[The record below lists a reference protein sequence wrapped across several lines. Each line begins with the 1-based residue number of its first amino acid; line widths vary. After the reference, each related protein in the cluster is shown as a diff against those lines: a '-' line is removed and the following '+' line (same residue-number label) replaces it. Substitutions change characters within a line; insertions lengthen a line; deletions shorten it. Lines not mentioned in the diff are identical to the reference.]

1 MTKISFIQ
9 KYLKGNRISLILMIL
24 LGVISVFFSLLHPLV
39 FSFFIDNVINKQPIE
54 NELVHS
60 FVLSIGG
67 IEVIQNHLWIGGL
80 VIIFIYVISSLALYF
95 RGYLSGIISEN
106 MVYHIRN
113 DLYDHLQKLPY
124 SYHVKVKTG
133 ELVQKCTSD
142 VEQIRKVMGSQ
153 LQQIVRSISIIIIAS
168 ILLWKIHPSLTIK
181 SVCLMPILLVY
192 AYYFYDRNQKAF
204 MESDDSEARLTTMIQ
219 ENLSGIRVVKA
230 FGKEKYEADKFDE
243 DNKEYR
249 DLTFHMMHLLGR
261 YWSSSDILCMFQIV
275 IVLYFGIKEA
285 QNGSLSVGNFFVF
298 ISYISMILWPARQL
312 GRILSDIGKSSVAIN
327 RLVEIFNEKEE
338 DTKSGIKPE
347 LTGEITLK
355 HVSFQYDD
363 ANTPILQDINMHIEK
378 GSTIAIIGPTGSGKS
393 SLVHL
398 LTGLYDYTSGS
409 ILLDTY
415 ELRDIQKD
423 YLRKQVGIV
432 LQEPFLFSKSIYE
445 NIHLS
450 SANHTT
456 NDVEQAAKIAH
467 IHDVIHSFKDGYETL
482 VGEKGVTLSGGQ
494 KQRIAIART
503 IMNDNKILIFDDS
516 LSAVDTE
523 TDASIRGSLNELQ
536 EEVTKIIITQRI
548 NSAKDADYIYVIE
561 DGKISASGKHEDL
574 IRQDGLY
581 KRIYE
586 IQSSYVKEEK
596 E

>member
-9 KYLKGNRISLILMIL
+9 KYLKGNRINLILMIL

-67 IEVIQNHLWIGGL
+67 IDVIQKHLWIGSL
-80 VIIFIYVISSLALYF
+80 VIILVYVISSLALYF

-261 YWSSSDILCMFQIV
+261 YWSSSDILCMLQIV

-523 TDASIRGSLNELQ
+523 TDASIRASLNELQ
-536 EEVTKIIITQRI
+536 EDVTKIIITQRI

-561 DGKISASGKHEDL
+561 DGKISASGKHEEL
-574 IRQDGLY
+574 IEQDGLY

>member
-9 KYLKGNRISLILMIL
+9 KYLKGNRLNLILMIL

-39 FSFFIDNVINKQPIE
+39 FSFFIDNVINKQPIQ
-54 NELVHS
+54 NELVNS
-60 FVLSIGG
+60 LVLSIGG

-80 VIIFIYVISSLALYF
+80 VIILVYVISSLALYF
-95 RGYLSGIISEN
+95 RGYLSGIVSEN

-113 DLYDHLQKLPY
+113 DLYNHLQKLPY

-142 VEQIRKVMGSQ
+142 VEQIRKVMGTQ
-153 LQQIVRSISIIIIAS
+153 LQQIVRSISIIVIAS

-181 SVCLMPILLVY
+181 SVCLMPILFVY
-192 AYYFYDRNQKAF
+192 AFYFYDRNQKAF

-243 DNKEYR
+243 DNQEYR

-261 YWSSSDILCMFQIV
+261 YWSSSDILCMLQIV

-298 ISYISMILWPARQL
+298 ISYVSMILWPARQL

-338 DTKSGIKPE
+338 DTESGIQPN

-363 ANTPILQDINMHIEK
+363 ATFPVLQDINMHIEK

-450 SANHTT
+450 SDYSTQ
-456 NDVEQAAKIAH
+456 DVEQAAKIAH

-503 IMNDNKILIFDDS
+503 IMKDNKILIFDDS

-523 TDASIRGSLNELQ
+523 TDASIRASLNELQ
-536 EEVTKIIITQRI
+536 EDVTKIIITQRI

-574 IRQDGLY
+574 IQQDGLY

>member
-9 KYLKGNRISLILMIL
+9 KYLKGNRLNLILMIL
-24 LGVISVFFSLLHPLV
+24 IGVISVFFSLLHPLV
-39 FSFFIDNVINKQPIE
+39 FSFFIDNVINKQPIQ
-54 NELVHS
+54 NELVNS
-60 FVLSIGG
+60 LVLSIGG

-80 VIIFIYVISSLALYF
+80 VIILVYIISSLALYF
-95 RGYLSGIISEN
+95 RGYLSGIVSEN

-113 DLYDHLQKLPY
+113 DLYNHLQKLPY

-142 VEQIRKVMGSQ
+142 VEQIRKVMGTQ
-153 LQQIVRSISIIIIAS
+153 LQQIVRSISIIVIAS

-181 SVCLMPILLVY
+181 SVCLMPILFVY
-192 AYYFYDRNQKAF
+192 AFYFYDRNQKAF

-243 DNKEYR
+243 DNQEYR

-261 YWSSSDILCMFQIV
+261 YWSSSDILCMLQIV

-298 ISYISMILWPARQL
+298 ISYVSMILWPARQL

-338 DTKSGIKPE
+338 DTESGIQPN

-363 ANTPILQDINMHIEK
+363 ATFPVLQDINMHIEK

-450 SANHTT
+450 SDYSTQ
-456 NDVEQAAKIAH
+456 DVEQAAKIAH

-503 IMNDNKILIFDDS
+503 IMKDNKILIFDDS

-523 TDASIRGSLNELQ
+523 TDASIRASLNELQ
-536 EEVTKIIITQRI
+536 EDVTKIIITQRI

-574 IRQDGLY
+574 IQQDGLY

>member
-1 MTKISFIQ
+1 MTKFSFIL
-9 KYLKGNRISLILMIL
+9 KYLKGNRIYLVLMIL

-54 NELVHS
+54 NEFVNHL
-60 FVLSIGG
+60 VLSIGG
-67 IEVIQNHLWIGGL
+67 IETIQNHLWIAGA
-80 VIIFIYVISSLALYF
+80 VIIFVYVMSSLALYF
-95 RGYLSGIISEN
+95 RGYLSGLISEN

-113 DLYDHLQKLPY
+113 DLYNHLQKLPY

-142 VEQIRKVMGSQ
+142 VEQNRKVMGNQ
-153 LQQIVRSISIIIIAS
+153 LQQIIRSISIIIIAS
-168 ILLWKIHPSLTIK
+168 VLLWRIHPSLTIK
-181 SVCLMPILLVY
+181 SICLMPIVLVY
-192 AYYFYDRNQKAF
+192 SLYFYERSQKAF
-204 MESDDSEARLTTMIQ
+204 MDSDDAEARLTTMIQ

-230 FGKEKYEADKFDE
+230 FGKEKYESDRFDE
-243 DNKEYR
+243 DNQNYR
-249 DLTFHMMHLLGR
+249 DLTFHMEHLLGK
-261 YWSSSDILCMFQIV
+261 YWSSSDILCMLQIV
-275 IVLYFGIKEA
+275 IVLYFGIIEA
-285 QNGSLSVGNFFVF
+285 QNGSLSIGNFFVF
-298 ISYISMILWPARQL
+298 ISYISMILWPVRQL
-312 GRILSDIGKSSVAIN
+312 GRILADIGKSSVAIN

-338 DTKSGIKPE
+338 DTESGITPNLK
-347 LTGEITLK
+347 GEITLTN
-355 HVSFQYDD
+355 VSFQYDD
-363 ANTPILQDINMHIEK
+363 ASTPTLKDINMHIQS
-378 GSTIAIIGPTGSGKS
+378 GSTVAIIGPTGSGKS

-398 LTGLYDYTSGS
+398 LTGLYDYSSGS

-415 ELRDIQKD
+415 ELRDIQKE
-423 YLRKQVGIV
+423 YLRSKVGIV

-450 SANHTT
+450 SDGYSTK
-456 NDVEQAAKIAH
+456 DVERAAKIAH
-467 IHDVIHSFKDGYETL
+467 IHDVIYSFKDGYETL

-503 IMNDNKILIFDDS
+503 IMKDNKILIFDDS

-523 TDASIRGSLNELQ
+523 TDASIRSSLNKLQ
-536 EEVTKIIITQRI
+536 EDVTKIIITQRI

-561 DGKISASGKHEDL
+561 NGTITASGTHDEL
-574 IRQDGLY
+574 IHQDGLY

-586 IQSSYVKEEK
+586 IQSSYVEEV

>member
-1 MTKISFIQ
+1 MTKFSFIQ
-9 KYLKGNRISLILMIL
+9 KYLKGNRIYLVLMIL

-54 NELVHS
+54 NEFLNYL
-60 FVLSIGG
+60 VLSIGG
-67 IEVIQNHLWIGGL
+67 IETIQNHLWIAGA
-80 VIIFIYVISSLALYF
+80 VIIFVYVMSSLALYF
-95 RGYLSGIISEN
+95 RGYLSGLISEN

-113 DLYDHLQKLPY
+113 DLYNHLQKLPY

-142 VEQIRKVMGSQ
+142 VEQIRKVMGNQ
-153 LQQIVRSISIIIIAS
+153 LQQIIRSISIIIIAS
-168 ILLWKIHPSLTIK
+168 VLLWRIHPSLTIK
-181 SVCLMPILLVY
+181 SICLMPIVLVY
-192 AYYFYDRNQKAF
+192 SLYFYDRSQKAF
-204 MESDDSEARLTTMIQ
+204 MDSDDAEARLTTMIQ

-230 FGKEKYEADKFDE
+230 FGKEKYESDRFDE
-243 DNKEYR
+243 DNQNYR
-249 DLTFHMMHLLGR
+249 DLTFHMEHLLGK
-261 YWSSSDILCMFQIV
+261 YWSSSDILCMLQIV
-275 IVLYFGIKEA
+275 IVLYFGIIEA
-285 QNGSLSVGNFFVF
+285 QNGSLSIGNFFVF
-298 ISYISMILWPARQL
+298 ISYISMILWPVRQL
-312 GRILSDIGKSSVAIN
+312 GRILADIGKSSVAIN

-338 DTKSGIKPE
+338 DTESGITPNLK
-347 LTGEITLK
+347 GEITLTN
-355 HVSFQYDD
+355 VSFQYDD
-363 ANTPILQDINMHIEK
+363 ASTPTLKDINMHIQS
-378 GSTIAIIGPTGSGKS
+378 GSTVAIIGPTGSGKS

-398 LTGLYDYTSGS
+398 LTGLYDYSSGS

-415 ELRDIQKD
+415 ELRDIQKE
-423 YLRKQVGIV
+423 YLRSKVGIV

-450 SANHTT
+450 SDGYSTK
-456 NDVEQAAKIAH
+456 DVERAAKIAH
-467 IHDVIHSFKDGYETL
+467 IHDVIYSFKDGYETL

-503 IMNDNKILIFDDS
+503 IMKDNKILIFDDS

-523 TDASIRGSLNELQ
+523 TDASIRSSLNKLQ
-536 EEVTKIIITQRI
+536 EDVTKIIITQRI

-561 DGKISASGKHEDL
+561 NGTITASGTHDEL
-574 IRQDGLY
+574 IHQDGLY

-586 IQSSYVKEEK
+586 IQSSYVEEV

>member
-9 KYLKGNRISLILMIL
+9 KYLKGNRIYLVLMIL

-54 NELVHS
+54 NEFVNHLVI
-60 FVLSIGG
+60 SIGG
-67 IEVIQNHLWIGGL
+67 IETIQNHLWIAGA
-80 VIIFIYVISSLALYF
+80 VIIFVYVMSSLALYF
-95 RGYLSGIISEN
+95 RGYLSGLISEN

-113 DLYDHLQKLPY
+113 DLYNHLQKLPY

-142 VEQIRKVMGSQ
+142 VEQIRKVMGNQ
-153 LQQIVRSISIIIIAS
+153 LQQIIRSISIIVIAS
-168 ILLWKIHPSLTIK
+168 VLLWRIHPSLTIK
-181 SVCLMPILLVY
+181 SICLMPIVLVY
-192 AYYFYDRNQKAF
+192 SLYFYERSQKAF
-204 MESDDSEARLTTMIQ
+204 MDSDDAEARLTTMIQ

-230 FGKEKYEADKFDE
+230 FGKEKYESDRFDE
-243 DNKEYR
+243 DNQNYR
-249 DLTFHMMHLLGR
+249 DLTFHMEHLLGQ
-261 YWSSSDILCMFQIV
+261 YWSSSDILCMLQII
-275 IVLYFGIKEA
+275 IVLYFGIIEA
-285 QNGSLSVGNFFVF
+285 QNGSLSIGNFFVF
-298 ISYISMILWPARQL
+298 ISYISMILWPVRQL
-312 GRILSDIGKSSVAIN
+312 GRILADIGKSSVAIN

-338 DTKSGIKPE
+338 DTESGITPNLK
-347 LTGEITLK
+347 GEITLTN
-355 HVSFQYDD
+355 VSFQYDD
-363 ANTPILQDINMHIEK
+363 ASTPTLKDINMHIQS
-378 GSTIAIIGPTGSGKS
+378 GSTVAIIGPTGSGKS

-398 LTGLYDYTSGS
+398 LTGLYDYSSGS

-415 ELRDIQKD
+415 ELRDIQKE
-423 YLRKQVGIV
+423 YLRSKVGIV

-450 SANHTT
+450 SDGYST
-456 NDVEQAAKIAH
+456 NDVEKAAKIAH
-467 IHDVIHSFKDGYETL
+467 IHDVIYSFKDGYETL

-503 IMNDNKILIFDDS
+503 IMKDNKILIFDDS

-523 TDASIRGSLNELQ
+523 TDASIRSSLNKLQ
-536 EEVTKIIITQRI
+536 EDVTKIIITQRI

-561 DGKISASGKHEDL
+561 NGTITASGTHDEL
-574 IRQDGLY
+574 IHQDGLY

-586 IQSSYVKEEK
+586 IQSSYVEEV

>member
-9 KYLKGNRISLILMIL
+9 KYLKGNRINLILMIL

-54 NELVHS
+54 NKLVHS
-60 FVLSIGG
+60 LVISIGG

-80 VIIFIYVISSLALYF
+80 VIILIYVISSLALYF

-261 YWSSSDILCMFQIV
+261 YWSSSDILCMLQIV

-363 ANTPILQDINMHIEK
+363 ANTPILKDINMHIDK

-523 TDASIRGSLNELQ
+523 TDASIRASLNELQ
-536 EEVTKIIITQRI
+536 EDVTKIIITQRI

>member
-1 MTKISFIQ
+1 MTKFSFIL
-9 KYLKGNRISLILMIL
+9 KYLKGNRIYLVLMVL

-54 NELVHS
+54 NEFVNHLVI
-60 FVLSIGG
+60 SIGG
-67 IEVIQNHLWIGGL
+67 IETIQNHLWIAGA
-80 VIIFIYVISSLALYF
+80 VIIFVYVMSSLALYF
-95 RGYLSGIISEN
+95 RGYLSGLISEN

-113 DLYDHLQKLPY
+113 DLYNHLQKLPY

-142 VEQIRKVMGSQ
+142 VEQIRKVMGNQ
-153 LQQIVRSISIIIIAS
+153 LQQIIRSISIIIIAS
-168 ILLWKIHPSLTIK
+168 VLLWRIHPSLTIK
-181 SVCLMPILLVY
+181 SICLMPIVLVY
-192 AYYFYDRNQKAF
+192 SLYFYERSQKAF
-204 MESDDSEARLTTMIQ
+204 MDSDDAEARLTTMIQ

-230 FGKEKYEADKFDE
+230 FGKEKYESDRFDE
-243 DNKEYR
+243 DNQNYR
-249 DLTFHMMHLLGR
+249 DLTFHMEHLLGQ
-261 YWSSSDILCMFQIV
+261 YWSSSDILCMLQIV
-275 IVLYFGIKEA
+275 IVLYFGIIEA
-285 QNGSLSVGNFFVF
+285 QNGSLSIGNFFVF
-298 ISYISMILWPARQL
+298 ISYISMILWPVRQL
-312 GRILSDIGKSSVAIN
+312 GRILADIGKSSVAIN

-338 DTKSGIKPE
+338 DTESGITPNLK
-347 LTGEITLK
+347 GEITLTN
-355 HVSFQYDD
+355 VSFQYDD
-363 ANTPILQDINMHIEK
+363 ASTPTLKDINMHIQS
-378 GSTIAIIGPTGSGKS
+378 GSTVAIIGPTGSGKS

-398 LTGLYDYTSGS
+398 LTGLYDYSSGS

-415 ELRDIQKD
+415 ELRDIQKE
-423 YLRKQVGIV
+423 YLRSKVGIV

-450 SANHTT
+450 SDGYSTK
-456 NDVEQAAKIAH
+456 DVERAAKIAH
-467 IHDVIHSFKDGYETL
+467 IHDVIYSFKDGYETL

-503 IMNDNKILIFDDS
+503 IMKDNKILIFDDS

-523 TDASIRGSLNELQ
+523 TDASIRSSLNKLQ
-536 EEVTKIIITQRI
+536 EDVTKIIITQRI

-561 DGKISASGKHEDL
+561 NGTITASGTHDEL
-574 IRQDGLY
+574 IHQDGLY

-586 IQSSYVKEEK
+586 IQSSYVEEV

>member
-9 KYLKGNRISLILMIL
+9 KYLKGNRLNLILMIL

-39 FSFFIDNVINKQPIE
+39 FSFFIDNVINKQPIQ
-54 NELVHS
+54 NELVNS
-60 FVLSIGG
+60 LVLSIGG

-80 VIIFIYVISSLALYF
+80 VIILVYIISSLALYF
-95 RGYLSGIISEN
+95 RGYLSGIVSEN

-113 DLYDHLQKLPY
+113 DLYNHLQKLPY

-142 VEQIRKVMGSQ
+142 VEQIRKVMGTQ
-153 LQQIVRSISIIIIAS
+153 LQQIVRSISIIVIAS

-181 SVCLMPILLVY
+181 SVCLMPILFVY
-192 AYYFYDRNQKAF
+192 AFYFYDRNQKAF

-243 DNKEYR
+243 DNQEYR

-261 YWSSSDILCMFQIV
+261 YWSSSDILCMLQIV

-298 ISYISMILWPARQL
+298 ISYVSMILWPARQL

-338 DTKSGIKPE
+338 DTESGIQPN

-363 ANTPILQDINMHIEK
+363 ATFPVLQDINMHIEK

-450 SANHTT
+450 SDYSTQ
-456 NDVEQAAKIAH
+456 DVEQAAKIAH

-503 IMNDNKILIFDDS
+503 IMKDNKILIFDDS

-523 TDASIRGSLNELQ
+523 TDASIRASLNELQ
-536 EEVTKIIITQRI
+536 EDVTKIIITQRI

-574 IRQDGLY
+574 IQQDGLY

>member
-9 KYLKGNRISLILMIL
+9 KYLKGNRIYLVLMIL

-54 NELVHS
+54 NEFLNHLVI
-60 FVLSIGG
+60 SIGG
-67 IEVIQNHLWIGGL
+67 IETIQNHLWIAGA
-80 VIIFIYVISSLALYF
+80 VIIFVYVMSSLALYF
-95 RGYLSGIISEN
+95 RGYLSGLISEN

-113 DLYDHLQKLPY
+113 DLYNHLQKLPY

-142 VEQIRKVMGSQ
+142 VEQIRKVMGNQ
-153 LQQIVRSISIIIIAS
+153 LQQIIRSISIIIIAS
-168 ILLWKIHPSLTIK
+168 VLLWRIHPSLTIK
-181 SVCLMPILLVY
+181 SICLMPIVLVY
-192 AYYFYDRNQKAF
+192 SLYFYERSQKAF
-204 MESDDSEARLTTMIQ
+204 MDSDDAEARLTTMIQ

-230 FGKEKYEADKFDE
+230 FGKEKYESDRFDE
-243 DNKEYR
+243 DNQNYR
-249 DLTFHMMHLLGR
+249 DLTFHMEHLLGQ
-261 YWSSSDILCMFQIV
+261 YWSSSDILCMLQIV
-275 IVLYFGIKEA
+275 IVLYFGIIEA
-285 QNGSLSVGNFFVF
+285 QNGNLSIGNFFVF
-298 ISYISMILWPARQL
+298 ISYISMILWPVRQL
-312 GRILSDIGKSSVAIN
+312 GRILADIGKSSVAIN

-338 DTKSGIKPE
+338 DTESGITPNLK
-347 LTGEITLK
+347 GEITLTN
-355 HVSFQYDD
+355 VSFQYDD
-363 ANTPILQDINMHIEK
+363 ASTPTLKDINMHIQS
-378 GSTIAIIGPTGSGKS
+378 GSTVAIIGPTGSGKS

-398 LTGLYDYTSGS
+398 LTGLYDYSSGS

-415 ELRDIQKD
+415 ELRDIQKE
-423 YLRKQVGIV
+423 YLRSKVGIV

-450 SANHTT
+450 SDGYSTK
-456 NDVEQAAKIAH
+456 DVERAAKIAH
-467 IHDVIHSFKDGYETL
+467 IHDVIYSFKDGYETL

-503 IMNDNKILIFDDS
+503 IMKDNKILIFDDS

-523 TDASIRGSLNELQ
+523 TDASIRSSLNKLQ
-536 EEVTKIIITQRI
+536 EDVTKIIITQRI

-561 DGKISASGKHEDL
+561 NGTITASGTHDEL
-574 IRQDGLY
+574 IHQDGLY

-586 IQSSYVKEEK
+586 IQSSYVEEV

>member
-9 KYLKGNRISLILMIL
+9 KYLKGNRINLILMIL

-54 NELVHS
+54 NKLVHS
-60 FVLSIGG
+60 LVISIGG

-80 VIIFIYVISSLALYF
+80 VIILIYVISSLALYF

-261 YWSSSDILCMFQIV
+261 YWSSSDILCMLQIV
-275 IVLYFGIKEA
+275 IVLYFGIIEA

-363 ANTPILQDINMHIEK
+363 ANTPILKDINMHIDK

-523 TDASIRGSLNELQ
+523 TDASIRASLNELQ
-536 EEVTKIIITQRI
+536 EDVTKIIITQRI

>member
-9 KYLKGNRISLILMIL
+9 KYLKGNRIYLVLMIL

-54 NELVHS
+54 NEFVNHLVI
-60 FVLSIGG
+60 SIGG
-67 IEVIQNHLWIGGL
+67 IETIQNHLWIAGA
-80 VIIFIYVISSLALYF
+80 VIIFVYVMSSLALYF
-95 RGYLSGIISEN
+95 RGYLSGLISEN

-113 DLYDHLQKLPY
+113 DLYNHLQKLPY

-142 VEQIRKVMGSQ
+142 VEQIRKVMGNQ
-153 LQQIVRSISIIIIAS
+153 LQQIIRSISIIIIAS
-168 ILLWKIHPSLTIK
+168 VLLWRIHPSLTIK
-181 SVCLMPILLVY
+181 SICLMPIVLVY
-192 AYYFYDRNQKAF
+192 SLYFYERSQKAF
-204 MESDDSEARLTTMIQ
+204 MDSDDAEARLTTMIQ

-230 FGKEKYEADKFDE
+230 FGKEKYESDRFDE
-243 DNKEYR
+243 DNQNYR
-249 DLTFHMMHLLGR
+249 DLTFHMEHLLGK
-261 YWSSSDILCMFQIV
+261 YWSSSDILCMLQIV
-275 IVLYFGIKEA
+275 IVLYFGIIEA
-285 QNGSLSVGNFFVF
+285 QNGSLSIGNFFVF
-298 ISYISMILWPARQL
+298 ISYISMILWPVRQL
-312 GRILSDIGKSSVAIN
+312 GRILADIGKSSVAIN

-338 DTKSGIKPE
+338 DTESGITPNLK
-347 LTGEITLK
+347 GEITLTN
-355 HVSFQYDD
+355 VSFQYDD
-363 ANTPILQDINMHIEK
+363 ASTPTLKDIYMHIQS
-378 GSTIAIIGPTGSGKS
+378 GSTVAIIGPTGSGKS

-398 LTGLYDYTSGS
+398 LTGLYDYSSGS

-415 ELRDIQKD
+415 ELRDIQKE
-423 YLRKQVGIV
+423 YLRSKVGIV

-450 SANHTT
+450 SDGYSTK
-456 NDVEQAAKIAH
+456 DVERAAKIAH
-467 IHDVIHSFKDGYETL
+467 IHDVIYSFKDGYETL

-503 IMNDNKILIFDDS
+503 IMKDNKILIFDDS

-523 TDASIRGSLNELQ
+523 TDASIRSSLNKLQ
-536 EEVTKIIITQRI
+536 EDVTKIIITQRI

-561 DGKISASGKHEDL
+561 NGTITASGTHDEL
-574 IRQDGLY
+574 IHQDGLY

-586 IQSSYVKEEK
+586 IQSSYVEEV

>member
-9 KYLKGNRISLILMIL
+9 KYLKGNRINLILMIL

-60 FVLSIGG
+60 LVLSIGG
-67 IEVIQNHLWIGGL
+67 IEVIQKHLWIGGL
-80 VIIFIYVISSLALYF
+80 VIILIYVISSLALYF

-181 SVCLMPILLVY
+181 SVCLMPILFVY

-204 MESDDSEARLTTMIQ
+204 MESDDSEAQLTTMIQ

-261 YWSSSDILCMFQIV
+261 YWSSSDILCMLQIV

-355 HVSFQYDD
+355 HVCFQYDD

-523 TDASIRGSLNELQ
+523 TDASIRASLNELQ
-536 EEVTKIIITQRI
+536 EDVTKIIITQRI

-561 DGKISASGKHEDL
+561 DGMISASGKHEEL
-574 IRQDGLY
+574 IAQDGLY

-586 IQSSYVKEEK
+586 IQSSYVKEGK

>member
-9 KYLKGNRISLILMIL
+9 KYLKGNRIYLVLMIL

-54 NELVHS
+54 NEFVNHL
-60 FVLSIGG
+60 VLSIGG
-67 IEVIQNHLWIGGL
+67 IETIQNHLWIAGA
-80 VIIFIYVISSLALYF
+80 VIIFVYVMSSLALYF
-95 RGYLSGIISEN
+95 RGYLSGLISEN

-113 DLYDHLQKLPY
+113 DLYNHLQKLPY

-142 VEQIRKVMGSQ
+142 VEQIRKVMGNQ
-153 LQQIVRSISIIIIAS
+153 LQQIIRSISIIIIAS
-168 ILLWKIHPSLTIK
+168 VLLWRIHPSLTIK
-181 SVCLMPILLVY
+181 SICLMPIVLVY
-192 AYYFYDRNQKAF
+192 SLYFYERSQKAF
-204 MESDDSEARLTTMIQ
+204 MDSDDAEARLTTMIQ

-230 FGKEKYEADKFDE
+230 FGKEKYESDRFDE
-243 DNKEYR
+243 DNQNYR
-249 DLTFHMMHLLGR
+249 DLTFYMEHLLGK
-261 YWSSSDILCMFQIV
+261 YWSSSDILCMLQIV
-275 IVLYFGIKEA
+275 IVLYFGIIEA
-285 QNGSLSVGNFFVF
+285 QNGRLSIGNFFVF
-298 ISYISMILWPARQL
+298 ISYISMILWPVRQL
-312 GRILSDIGKSSVAIN
+312 GRILADIGKSSVAIN

-338 DTKSGIKPE
+338 DTESGITPNLK
-347 LTGEITLK
+347 GEITLTN
-355 HVSFQYDD
+355 VSFQYDD
-363 ANTPILQDINMHIEK
+363 ASTPTLKDINMHIQS
-378 GSTIAIIGPTGSGKS
+378 GSTVAIIGPTGSGKS

-398 LTGLYDYTSGS
+398 LTGLYDYSSGS

-415 ELRDIQKD
+415 ELRDIQKE
-423 YLRKQVGIV
+423 YLRSKVGIV

-450 SANHTT
+450 SDGYST
-456 NDVEQAAKIAH
+456 NDVEKAAKIAH
-467 IHDVIHSFKDGYETL
+467 IHDVIYSFKDGYETL

-503 IMNDNKILIFDDS
+503 IMKDNKILIFDDS

-523 TDASIRGSLNELQ
+523 TDASIRSSLNKLQ
-536 EEVTKIIITQRI
+536 EDVTKIIITQRI

-561 DGKISASGKHEDL
+561 NGTITASGTHDEL
-574 IRQDGLY
+574 IHQDGLY

-586 IQSSYVKEEK
+586 IQSSYVEEV

>member
-9 KYLKGNRISLILMIL
+9 KYLKGNRIYLVLMIL

-54 NELVHS
+54 NEFVNHL
-60 FVLSIGG
+60 VLSIGG
-67 IEVIQNHLWIGGL
+67 IETIQNHLWIAGA
-80 VIIFIYVISSLALYF
+80 VIIFVYVMSSLALYF
-95 RGYLSGIISEN
+95 RGYLSGLISEN

-113 DLYDHLQKLPY
+113 DLYNHLQKLPY

-142 VEQIRKVMGSQ
+142 VEQIRKVMGNQ
-153 LQQIVRSISIIIIAS
+153 LQQIIRSISIIIIAS
-168 ILLWKIHPSLTIK
+168 VLLWRIHPSLTIK
-181 SVCLMPILLVY
+181 SICLMPIVLVY
-192 AYYFYDRNQKAF
+192 SLYFYERSQKAF
-204 MESDDSEARLTTMIQ
+204 MDSDDAEARLTTMIQ

-230 FGKEKYEADKFDE
+230 FGKEKYESDRFDE
-243 DNKEYR
+243 DNQNYR
-249 DLTFHMMHLLGR
+249 DLTFHMEHLLGK
-261 YWSSSDILCMFQIV
+261 YWSSSDILCMLQIV
-275 IVLYFGIKEA
+275 IVLYFGIIEA
-285 QNGSLSVGNFFVF
+285 QNGRLSIGNFFVF
-298 ISYISMILWPARQL
+298 ISYISMILWPVRQL
-312 GRILSDIGKSSVAIN
+312 GRILADIGKSSVAIN

-338 DTKSGIKPE
+338 DTESGITPNLK
-347 LTGEITLK
+347 GEITLTN
-355 HVSFQYDD
+355 VSFQYDD
-363 ANTPILQDINMHIEK
+363 ASTPTLKDINMHIQS
-378 GSTIAIIGPTGSGKS
+378 GSTVAIIGPTGSGKS

-398 LTGLYDYTSGS
+398 LTGLYDYSSGS

-415 ELRDIQKD
+415 ELRDIQKE
-423 YLRKQVGIV
+423 YLRSKVGIV

-450 SANHTT
+450 SDGYST
-456 NDVEQAAKIAH
+456 NDVEKAAKIAH
-467 IHDVIHSFKDGYETL
+467 IHDVIYSFKDGYETL

-503 IMNDNKILIFDDS
+503 IMKDNKILIFDDS

-523 TDASIRGSLNELQ
+523 TDASIRSSLNKLQ
-536 EEVTKIIITQRI
+536 EDVTKIIITQRI

-561 DGKISASGKHEDL
+561 NGTITASGTHDEL
-574 IRQDGLY
+574 IHQDGLY

-586 IQSSYVKEEK
+586 IQSSYVEEV

>member
-9 KYLKGNRISLILMIL
+9 KYLKGNRIYLVLMIL

-54 NELVHS
+54 NEFVNHLVI
-60 FVLSIGG
+60 SIGG
-67 IEVIQNHLWIGGL
+67 IETIQNHLWIAGA
-80 VIIFIYVISSLALYF
+80 VIIFVYVMSSLALYF
-95 RGYLSGIISEN
+95 RGYLSGLISEN

-113 DLYDHLQKLPY
+113 DLYNHLQKLPY

-142 VEQIRKVMGSQ
+142 VEQIRKVMGNQ
-153 LQQIVRSISIIIIAS
+153 LQQIIRSISIIVIAS
-168 ILLWKIHPSLTIK
+168 VLLWRIHPSLTIK
-181 SVCLMPILLVY
+181 SICLMPIVLVY
-192 AYYFYDRNQKAF
+192 SLYFYERSQKAF
-204 MESDDSEARLTTMIQ
+204 MDSDDAEARLTTMIQ

-230 FGKEKYEADKFDE
+230 FGKEKYESDRFDE
-243 DNKEYR
+243 DNQNYR
-249 DLTFHMMHLLGR
+249 DLTFHMEHLLGQ
-261 YWSSSDILCMFQIV
+261 YWSSSDILCMLQIV
-275 IVLYFGIKEA
+275 IVLYFGIIEA
-285 QNGSLSVGNFFVF
+285 QNGSLSIGNFFVF
-298 ISYISMILWPARQL
+298 ISYISMILWPVRQL
-312 GRILSDIGKSSVAIN
+312 GRILADIGKSSVAIN

-338 DTKSGIKPE
+338 DTESGITPNLK
-347 LTGEITLK
+347 GEITLTN
-355 HVSFQYDD
+355 VSFQYDD
-363 ANTPILQDINMHIEK
+363 ASTPTLKDINMHIQS
-378 GSTIAIIGPTGSGKS
+378 GSTVAIIGPTGSGKS

-398 LTGLYDYTSGS
+398 LTGLYDYSSGS

-415 ELRDIQKD
+415 ELRDIQKE
-423 YLRKQVGIV
+423 YLRSKVGIV

-450 SANHTT
+450 SDGYSTK
-456 NDVEQAAKIAH
+456 DVERAAKIAH
-467 IHDVIHSFKDGYETL
+467 IHDVIYSFKDGYETL

-503 IMNDNKILIFDDS
+503 IMKDNKILIFDDS

-523 TDASIRGSLNELQ
+523 TDASIRSSLNKLQ
-536 EEVTKIIITQRI
+536 EDVTKIIITQRI

-561 DGKISASGKHEDL
+561 NGTITASGTHDEL
-574 IRQDGLY
+574 IHQDGLY

-586 IQSSYVKEEK
+586 IQSSYVEEV

>member
-1 MTKISFIQ
+1 MTKFSFIQ
-9 KYLKGNRISLILMIL
+9 KYLKGNRIYLVLMIL

-54 NELVHS
+54 NEFVNHL
-60 FVLSIGG
+60 VLSIGG
-67 IEVIQNHLWIGGL
+67 IETIQNHLWIAGA
-80 VIIFIYVISSLALYF
+80 VIIFVYVMSSLALYF
-95 RGYLSGIISEN
+95 RGYLSGLISEN

-113 DLYDHLQKLPY
+113 DLYNHLQKLPY

-142 VEQIRKVMGSQ
+142 VEQIRKVMGNQ
-153 LQQIVRSISIIIIAS
+153 LQQIIRSISIIVIAS
-168 ILLWKIHPSLTIK
+168 VLLWRIHPSLTIK
-181 SVCLMPILLVY
+181 SICLMPIVLVY
-192 AYYFYDRNQKAF
+192 SLYFYDCSQKAF
-204 MESDDSEARLTTMIQ
+204 MDSDDAEARLTTMIQ

-230 FGKEKYEADKFDE
+230 FGKEKYESDRFDE
-243 DNKEYR
+243 DNQNYR
-249 DLTFHMMHLLGR
+249 DLTFHMEHLLGQ
-261 YWSSSDILCMFQIV
+261 YWSSSDILCMLQIV
-275 IVLYFGIKEA
+275 IVLYFGIIEA
-285 QNGSLSVGNFFVF
+285 QNGSLSIGNFFVF
-298 ISYISMILWPARQL
+298 ISYISMILWPVRQL
-312 GRILSDIGKSSVAIN
+312 GRILADIGKSSVAIN

-338 DTKSGIKPE
+338 DTESGITPNLK
-347 LTGEITLK
+347 GEITLTN
-355 HVSFQYDD
+355 VSFQYDD
-363 ANTPILQDINMHIEK
+363 ASTPTLKDINMHIQS
-378 GSTIAIIGPTGSGKS
+378 GSTVAIIGPTGSGKS

-398 LTGLYDYTSGS
+398 LTGLYDYSSGS

-415 ELRDIQKD
+415 ELRDIQKE
-423 YLRKQVGIV
+423 YLRSKVGIV

-450 SANHTT
+450 SDGYSTK
-456 NDVEQAAKIAH
+456 DVERAAKIAH
-467 IHDVIHSFKDGYETL
+467 IHDVIYSFKDGYETL

-503 IMNDNKILIFDDS
+503 IMKDNKILIFDDS

-523 TDASIRGSLNELQ
+523 TDASIRSSLNKLQ
-536 EEVTKIIITQRI
+536 EDVTKIIITQRI

-561 DGKISASGKHEDL
+561 NGIITASGTHDEL
-574 IRQDGLY
+574 IHQDGLY

-586 IQSSYVKEEK
+586 IQSSYVEEV

>member
-1 MTKISFIQ
+1 MTKFSFIQ
-9 KYLKGNRISLILMIL
+9 KYLKGNRIYLVLMIL

-54 NELVHS
+54 NEFVNHLVI
-60 FVLSIGG
+60 SIGG
-67 IEVIQNHLWIGGL
+67 IETIQNHLWIAGA
-80 VIIFIYVISSLALYF
+80 VIIFVYVMSSLALYF
-95 RGYLSGIISEN
+95 RGYLSGLISEN

-113 DLYDHLQKLPY
+113 DLYNHLQKLPY

-142 VEQIRKVMGSQ
+142 VEQIRKVMGNQ
-153 LQQIVRSISIIIIAS
+153 LQQIIRSISIIVIAS
-168 ILLWKIHPSLTIK
+168 VLLWRIHPSLTIK
-181 SVCLMPILLVY
+181 SICLMPIVLVY
-192 AYYFYDRNQKAF
+192 SLYFYERSQKAF
-204 MESDDSEARLTTMIQ
+204 MDSDDAEARLTTMIQ

-230 FGKEKYEADKFDE
+230 FGKEKYESDRFDE
-243 DNKEYR
+243 DNQNYR
-249 DLTFHMMHLLGR
+249 DLTFHMEHLLGQ
-261 YWSSSDILCMFQIV
+261 YWSSSDILCMLQIV
-275 IVLYFGIKEA
+275 IVLYFGIIEA
-285 QNGSLSVGNFFVF
+285 QNGSLSIGNFFVF
-298 ISYISMILWPARQL
+298 ISYISMILWPVRQL
-312 GRILSDIGKSSVAIN
+312 GRILADIGKSSVAIN

-338 DTKSGIKPE
+338 DTESGITPNLK
-347 LTGEITLK
+347 GEITLIN
-355 HVSFQYDD
+355 VSFQYDD
-363 ANTPILQDINMHIEK
+363 ASTPTLKDINMHIQS
-378 GSTIAIIGPTGSGKS
+378 GSTVAIIGPTGSGKS

-398 LTGLYDYTSGS
+398 LTGLYDYSSGS

-415 ELRDIQKD
+415 ELRDIQKE
-423 YLRKQVGIV
+423 YLRSKVGIV

-450 SANHTT
+450 SDGYSTK
-456 NDVEQAAKIAH
+456 DVERAAKIAH
-467 IHDVIHSFKDGYETL
+467 IHDVIYSFKDGYETL

-503 IMNDNKILIFDDS
+503 IMKDNKILIFDDS

-523 TDASIRGSLNELQ
+523 TDASIRSSLNKLQ
-536 EEVTKIIITQRI
+536 EDVTKIIITQRI

-561 DGKISASGKHEDL
+561 NGTITASGTHDEL
-574 IRQDGLY
+574 IHQDGLY

-586 IQSSYVKEEK
+586 IQSSYVEEV

>member
-9 KYLKGNRISLILMIL
+9 KYLKGNRMNLILMIL

-39 FSFFIDNVINKQPIE
+39 FSFFIDNVINKQPIQ
-54 NELVHS
+54 NELVNS
-60 FVLSIGG
+60 LVLSIGG

-80 VIIFIYVISSLALYF
+80 VIILVYVISSLALYF
-95 RGYLSGIISEN
+95 RGYLSGIVSEN

-113 DLYDHLQKLPY
+113 DLYNHLQKLPY

-142 VEQIRKVMGSQ
+142 VEQIRKVMGTQ
-153 LQQIVRSISIIIIAS
+153 LQQIVRSISIIVIAS

-181 SVCLMPILLVY
+181 SVCLMPILFVY
-192 AYYFYDRNQKAF
+192 AFYFYDRNQKAF

-243 DNKEYR
+243 DNQEYR

-261 YWSSSDILCMFQIV
+261 YWSSSDILCMLQIV

-298 ISYISMILWPARQL
+298 ISYVSMILWPARQL

-338 DTKSGIKPE
+338 DTESGIQPN

-363 ANTPILQDINMHIEK
+363 ATFPVLQDINMHIEK

-450 SANHTT
+450 SDYSTQ
-456 NDVEQAAKIAH
+456 DVEQAAKIAH

-503 IMNDNKILIFDDS
+503 IMKDNKILIFDDS

-523 TDASIRGSLNELQ
+523 TDASIRASLNELQ
-536 EEVTKIIITQRI
+536 EDVTKIIITQRI

-574 IRQDGLY
+574 IQQDGLY

>member
-9 KYLKGNRISLILMIL
+9 KYLKGNRIYLVLMIL

-54 NELVHS
+54 NEFVNHLVI
-60 FVLSIGG
+60 SIGG
-67 IEVIQNHLWIGGL
+67 IETIQNHLWIAGA
-80 VIIFIYVISSLALYF
+80 VIIFVYVMSSLALYF
-95 RGYLSGIISEN
+95 RGYLSGLISEN

-113 DLYDHLQKLPY
+113 DLYNHLQKLPY

-142 VEQIRKVMGSQ
+142 VEQIRKVMGNQ
-153 LQQIVRSISIIIIAS
+153 LQQIIRSISIIIIAS
-168 ILLWKIHPSLTIK
+168 VLLWRIHPSLTIK
-181 SVCLMPILLVY
+181 SICLMPIVLVY
-192 AYYFYDRNQKAF
+192 SLYFYERSQKAF
-204 MESDDSEARLTTMIQ
+204 MDSDDAEARLTTMIQ

-230 FGKEKYEADKFDE
+230 FGKEKYESDRFDE
-243 DNKEYR
+243 DNQNYR
-249 DLTFHMMHLLGR
+249 DLTFHMEHLLGQ
-261 YWSSSDILCMFQIV
+261 YWSSSDILCMLQIV
-275 IVLYFGIKEA
+275 IVLYFGIIEA
-285 QNGSLSVGNFFVF
+285 QNGNLSIGNFFVF
-298 ISYISMILWPARQL
+298 ISYISMILWPVRQL
-312 GRILSDIGKSSVAIN
+312 GRILADIGKSSVAIN

-338 DTKSGIKPE
+338 DTESGITPNLK
-347 LTGEITLK
+347 GEITLTN
-355 HVSFQYDD
+355 VSFQYDD
-363 ANTPILQDINMHIEK
+363 ASTPTLKDINMHIQS
-378 GSTIAIIGPTGSGKS
+378 GSTVAIIGPTGSGKS

-398 LTGLYDYTSGS
+398 LTGLYDYSSGS

-415 ELRDIQKD
+415 ELRDIQKE
-423 YLRKQVGIV
+423 YLRSKVGIV

-450 SANHTT
+450 SDGYST
-456 NDVEQAAKIAH
+456 NDVEKAAKIAH
-467 IHDVIHSFKDGYETL
+467 IHDVIYSFKDGYETL

-503 IMNDNKILIFDDS
+503 IMKDNKILIFDDS

-523 TDASIRGSLNELQ
+523 TDASIRSSLNKLQ
-536 EEVTKIIITQRI
+536 EDVTKIIITQRI

-561 DGKISASGKHEDL
+561 NGTITASGTHDEL
-574 IRQDGLY
+574 IHQDGLY

-586 IQSSYVKEEK
+586 IQSSYVEEV

>member
-9 KYLKGNRISLILMIL
+9 KYLKGNRLNLILMIL

-39 FSFFIDNVINKQPIE
+39 FSFFIDNVINKQPIQ
-54 NELVHS
+54 NELVNS
-60 FVLSIGG
+60 LVLSIGG

-80 VIIFIYVISSLALYF
+80 VIILVYIISSLALYF
-95 RGYLSGIISEN
+95 RGYLSGIVSEN

-113 DLYDHLQKLPY
+113 DLYNHLQKLPY

-142 VEQIRKVMGSQ
+142 VEQIRKVMGTQ
-153 LQQIVRSISIIIIAS
+153 LQQIVRSISIIVIAS

-181 SVCLMPILLVY
+181 SVCLMPILFVY
-192 AYYFYDRNQKAF
+192 AFYFYDRNQKAF

-243 DNKEYR
+243 DNQEYR

-261 YWSSSDILCMFQIV
+261 YWSSSDILCMLQIV

-285 QNGSLSVGNFFVF
+285 QNGSLFVGNFFVF
-298 ISYISMILWPARQL
+298 ISYVSMILWPARQL

-338 DTKSGIKPE
+338 DTESGIQPN

-363 ANTPILQDINMHIEK
+363 ATFPVLQDINMHIEK

-450 SANHTT
+450 SDYSTQ
-456 NDVEQAAKIAH
+456 DVEQAAKIAH

-503 IMNDNKILIFDDS
+503 IMKDNKILIFDDS

-523 TDASIRGSLNELQ
+523 TDASIRASLNELQ
-536 EEVTKIIITQRI
+536 EDVTKIIITQRI

-574 IRQDGLY
+574 IQQDGLY

>member
-9 KYLKGNRISLILMIL
+9 KYLKGNRIYLVLMIL

-39 FSFFIDNVINKQPIE
+39 FSFFIDNVINKQLIE
-54 NELVHS
+54 NEFVNYL
-60 FVLSIGG
+60 VLSIGG
-67 IEVIQNHLWIGGL
+67 IETIQNHLWIAGA
-80 VIIFIYVISSLALYF
+80 VIIFVYVMSSVALYF
-95 RGYLSGIISEN
+95 RGYLSGLISEN

-113 DLYDHLQKLPY
+113 DLYNHLQKLPY

-142 VEQIRKVMGSQ
+142 VEQIRKVMGNQ
-153 LQQIVRSISIIIIAS
+153 LQQIIRSISIIIIAS
-168 ILLWKIHPSLTIK
+168 VLLWRIHPSLTIK
-181 SVCLMPILLVY
+181 SICLMPIVLVY
-192 AYYFYDRNQKAF
+192 SLYFYDRSQKAF
-204 MESDDSEARLTTMIQ
+204 MDSDDAEARLTTMIQ

-230 FGKEKYEADKFDE
+230 FGKEKYESDRFDE
-243 DNKEYR
+243 DNQNYR
-249 DLTFHMMHLLGR
+249 DLTFHMEHLLGK
-261 YWSSSDILCMFQIV
+261 YWSSSDILCMLQIV
-275 IVLYFGIKEA
+275 IVLYFGIIEA
-285 QNGSLSVGNFFVF
+285 QNGSLSIGNFFVF
-298 ISYISMILWPARQL
+298 ISYISMILWPVRQL
-312 GRILSDIGKSSVAIN
+312 GRILADIGKSSVAIN

-338 DTKSGIKPE
+338 DTESGITPNLK
-347 LTGEITLK
+347 GEITLTN
-355 HVSFQYDD
+355 VSFQYDD
-363 ANTPILQDINMHIEK
+363 ASTPTLKDINMHIQS
-378 GSTIAIIGPTGSGKS
+378 GSTVAIIGPTGSGKS

-398 LTGLYDYTSGS
+398 LTGLYDYSSGS

-415 ELRDIQKD
+415 ELRDIQKE
-423 YLRKQVGIV
+423 YLRSKVGIV

-450 SANHTT
+450 SDGYSTK
-456 NDVEQAAKIAH
+456 DVERAAKIAH
-467 IHDVIHSFKDGYETL
+467 IHDVIYSFKDGYETL

-503 IMNDNKILIFDDS
+503 IMKDNKILIFDDS

-523 TDASIRGSLNELQ
+523 TDASIRSSLNKLQ
-536 EEVTKIIITQRI
+536 EDVTKIIITQRI

-561 DGKISASGKHEDL
+561 NGTITASGTHDEL
-574 IRQDGLY
+574 IHQDGLY

-586 IQSSYVKEEK
+586 IQSSYVEEV

>member
-9 KYLKGNRISLILMIL
+9 KYLKGNRLNLILMIL

-39 FSFFIDNVINKQPIE
+39 FSFFIDNVINKQPIQ
-54 NELVHS
+54 NELVNS
-60 FVLSIGG
+60 LVLSIGG

-80 VIIFIYVISSLALYF
+80 VIILVYVISSLALYF
-95 RGYLSGIISEN
+95 RGYLSGVISEN

-113 DLYDHLQKLPY
+113 DLYNHLQKLPY

-142 VEQIRKVMGSQ
+142 VEQIRKVMGTQ
-153 LQQIVRSISIIIIAS
+153 LQQIVRSISIIVIAS

-181 SVCLMPILLVY
+181 SVCLMPILFVY
-192 AYYFYDRNQKAF
+192 AFYFYDRNQKAF

-243 DNKEYR
+243 DNQEYR

-261 YWSSSDILCMFQIV
+261 YWSSSDILCMLQIV

-298 ISYISMILWPARQL
+298 ISYVSMILWPARQL

-338 DTKSGIKPE
+338 DTESGIQPN

-363 ANTPILQDINMHIEK
+363 ATFPVLQDINMHIEK

-450 SANHTT
+450 SDYSTQ
-456 NDVEQAAKIAH
+456 DVEQAAKIAH

-503 IMNDNKILIFDDS
+503 IMKDNKILIFDDS

-523 TDASIRGSLNELQ
+523 TDASIRASLNELQ
-536 EEVTKIIITQRI
+536 EDVTKIIITQRI

-574 IRQDGLY
+574 IQQDGLY

>member
-9 KYLKGNRISLILMIL
+9 KYLKGNRINLILMIL

-39 FSFFIDNVINKQPIE
+39 FSFFIDNVINKQPIQ
-54 NELVHS
+54 NELVNS
-60 FVLSIGG
+60 LVLSIGG
-67 IEVIQNHLWIGGL
+67 IEVIQNHLWMGGL
-80 VIIFIYVISSLALYF
+80 VIILVYVISSLALYF

-113 DLYDHLQKLPY
+113 DLYNHLQKLPY

-142 VEQIRKVMGSQ
+142 VEQIRKVMGTQ
-153 LQQIVRSISIIIIAS
+153 LQQIVRSISIIVIAS

-181 SVCLMPILLVY
+181 SVCLMPILFVY
-192 AYYFYDRNQKAF
+192 AFYFYDCNQKAF

-243 DNKEYR
+243 DNQEYR

-261 YWSSSDILCMFQIV
+261 YWSSSDILCMLQIV

-298 ISYISMILWPARQL
+298 ISYVSMILWPARQL

-338 DTKSGIKPE
+338 DTENGIQPN

-363 ANTPILQDINMHIEK
+363 ATFPVLQDINMHIEK

-450 SANHTT
+450 SDYSTQ
-456 NDVEQAAKIAH
+456 DVEQAAKIAH

-503 IMNDNKILIFDDS
+503 IMKDNKILIFDDS

-523 TDASIRGSLNELQ
+523 TDASIRVSLNELQ
-536 EEVTKIIITQRI
+536 EDVTKIIITQRI

-574 IRQDGLY
+574 IQQDGLY

>member
-9 KYLKGNRISLILMIL
+9 KYLKGNRINLILMIL

-60 FVLSIGG
+60 LVLSIGG

-80 VIIFIYVISSLALYF
+80 VIILIYVISSLALYF

-181 SVCLMPILLVY
+181 SVCLMPILFVY
-192 AYYFYDRNQKAF
+192 AFYFYDRNQKAF

-249 DLTFHMMHLLGR
+249 DLTFHMMQLLGR
-261 YWSSSDILCMFQIV
+261 YWSSSDILCMLQIV

-338 DTKSGIKPE
+338 DTKNGIKPE

-355 HVSFQYDD
+355 HVCFQYDD

-523 TDASIRGSLNELQ
+523 TDASIRASLNELQ
-536 EEVTKIIITQRI
+536 EDVTKIIITQRI

-561 DGKISASGKHEDL
+561 DGKISASGKHEEL
-574 IRQDGLY
+574 IEQDGLY

>member
-9 KYLKGNRISLILMIL
+9 KYLKGNRIYLVLMIL

-54 NELVHS
+54 NEFVNHLVI
-60 FVLSIGG
+60 SIGG
-67 IEVIQNHLWIGGL
+67 IETIQNHLWIAGA
-80 VIIFIYVISSLALYF
+80 VIIFVYVMSSFALYF
-95 RGYLSGIISEN
+95 RGYLSGLISEN

-113 DLYDHLQKLPY
+113 DLYNHLQKLPY

-142 VEQIRKVMGSQ
+142 VEQIRKVMGNQ
-153 LQQIVRSISIIIIAS
+153 LQQIIRSISIIVIAS
-168 ILLWKIHPSLTIK
+168 VLLWRIHPSLTIK
-181 SVCLMPILLVY
+181 SICLMPIVLVY
-192 AYYFYDRNQKAF
+192 SLYFYERSQKAF
-204 MESDDSEARLTTMIQ
+204 MDSDDAEARLTTMIQ

-230 FGKEKYEADKFDE
+230 FGKEKYESDRFDE
-243 DNKEYR
+243 DNQNYR
-249 DLTFHMMHLLGR
+249 DLTFHMEHLLGQ
-261 YWSSSDILCMFQIV
+261 YWSSSDILCMLQIV
-275 IVLYFGIKEA
+275 IVLYFGIIEA
-285 QNGSLSVGNFFVF
+285 QNGSLSIGNFFVF
-298 ISYISMILWPARQL
+298 ISYISMILWPVRQL
-312 GRILSDIGKSSVAIN
+312 GRILADIGKSSVAIN

-338 DTKSGIKPE
+338 DTESGITPNLK
-347 LTGEITLK
+347 GEITLTN
-355 HVSFQYDD
+355 VSFQYDD
-363 ANTPILQDINMHIEK
+363 ASTPTLKDINMHIQS
-378 GSTIAIIGPTGSGKS
+378 GSTVAIIGPTGSGKS

-398 LTGLYDYTSGS
+398 LTGLYDYSSGS

-415 ELRDIQKD
+415 ELRDIQKE
-423 YLRKQVGIV
+423 YLRSKVGIV

-450 SANHTT
+450 SDGYSTK
-456 NDVEQAAKIAH
+456 DVERAAKIAH
-467 IHDVIHSFKDGYETL
+467 IHDVIYSFKDGYETL

-503 IMNDNKILIFDDS
+503 IMKDNKILIFDDS

-523 TDASIRGSLNELQ
+523 TDASIRSSLNKLQ
-536 EEVTKIIITQRI
+536 EDVTKIIITQRI

-561 DGKISASGKHEDL
+561 NGTITASGTHDEL
-574 IRQDGLY
+574 IHQDGLY

-586 IQSSYVKEEK
+586 IQSSYVEEV

>member
-1 MTKISFIQ
+1 MTKFSFIL
-9 KYLKGNRISLILMIL
+9 KYLKGNRIYLVLMIL

-54 NELVHS
+54 NEFVNHLVI
-60 FVLSIGG
+60 SIGG
-67 IEVIQNHLWIGGL
+67 IETIQNHLWIAGA
-80 VIIFIYVISSLALYF
+80 VIIFVYVMSSLALYF
-95 RGYLSGIISEN
+95 RGYLSGLISEN

-113 DLYDHLQKLPY
+113 DLYNHLQKLPY

-142 VEQIRKVMGSQ
+142 VEQIRKVMGNQ
-153 LQQIVRSISIIIIAS
+153 LQQIIRSISIIIIAS
-168 ILLWKIHPSLTIK
+168 VLLWRIHPSLTIK
-181 SVCLMPILLVY
+181 SICLMPIVLVY
-192 AYYFYDRNQKAF
+192 SLYFYDRSQKAF
-204 MESDDSEARLTTMIQ
+204 MDSDDAEARLTTMIQ

-230 FGKEKYEADKFDE
+230 FGKEKYESDRFDE
-243 DNKEYR
+243 DNQNYR
-249 DLTFHMMHLLGR
+249 DLTFHMEHLLGK
-261 YWSSSDILCMFQIV
+261 YWSSSDILCMLQIV
-275 IVLYFGIKEA
+275 IVLYFGIIEA
-285 QNGSLSVGNFFVF
+285 QNGNLSIGNFFVF
-298 ISYISMILWPARQL
+298 ISYISMILWPVRQL
-312 GRILSDIGKSSVAIN
+312 GRILADIGKSSVAIN

-338 DTKSGIKPE
+338 DTESGITPNLK
-347 LTGEITLK
+347 GEITLTN
-355 HVSFQYDD
+355 VSFQYDD
-363 ANTPILQDINMHIEK
+363 ASTPTLKDINMHIQS
-378 GSTIAIIGPTGSGKS
+378 GSTVAIIGPTGSGKS

-398 LTGLYDYTSGS
+398 LTGLYDYSSGS

-415 ELRDIQKD
+415 ELRDIQKE
-423 YLRKQVGIV
+423 YLRSKVGIV

-450 SANHTT
+450 SDGYSTK
-456 NDVEQAAKIAH
+456 DVERAAKIAH
-467 IHDVIHSFKDGYETL
+467 IHDVIYSFKDGYETL

-503 IMNDNKILIFDDS
+503 IMKDNKILIFDDS

-523 TDASIRGSLNELQ
+523 TDASIRSSLNKLQ
-536 EEVTKIIITQRI
+536 EDVTKIIITQRI

-561 DGKISASGKHEDL
+561 NGTITASGTHDEL
-574 IRQDGLY
+574 IHQDGLY

-586 IQSSYVKEEK
+586 IQSSYVEEV

>member
-9 KYLKGNRISLILMIL
+9 KYLKGNRIYLVLMIL

-54 NELVHS
+54 NEFVNHL
-60 FVLSIGG
+60 VLSIGG
-67 IEVIQNHLWIGGL
+67 IETIQNHLWIAGA
-80 VIIFIYVISSLALYF
+80 VIIFVYVMSSLALYF
-95 RGYLSGIISEN
+95 RGYLSGLISEN

-113 DLYDHLQKLPY
+113 DLYNHLQKLPY

-142 VEQIRKVMGSQ
+142 VEQIRKVMGNQ
-153 LQQIVRSISIIIIAS
+153 LQQIIRSISIIVIAS
-168 ILLWKIHPSLTIK
+168 VLLWRIHPSLTIK
-181 SVCLMPILLVY
+181 SICLMPIVLVY
-192 AYYFYDRNQKAF
+192 SLYFYDRSQKAF
-204 MESDDSEARLTTMIQ
+204 MDSDDAEARLTTMIQ

-230 FGKEKYEADKFDE
+230 FGKEKYESDRFDE
-243 DNKEYR
+243 DNQNYR
-249 DLTFHMMHLLGR
+249 DLTFHMEHLLGQ
-261 YWSSSDILCMFQIV
+261 YWSSSDILCMLQIV
-275 IVLYFGIKEA
+275 IVLYFGIIEA
-285 QNGSLSVGNFFVF
+285 QNGNLSIGNFFVF
-298 ISYISMILWPARQL
+298 ISYISMILWPVRQL
-312 GRILSDIGKSSVAIN
+312 GRILADIGKSSVAIN

-338 DTKSGIKPE
+338 DTENGITPNLK
-347 LTGEITLK
+347 GEITLTNI
-355 HVSFQYDD
+355 SFQYDD
-363 ANTPILQDINMHIEK
+363 ASTPTLKDINMHIQS
-378 GSTIAIIGPTGSGKS
+378 GSTVAIIGPTGSGKS

-398 LTGLYDYTSGS
+398 LTGLYDYSSGS

-415 ELRDIQKD
+415 ELRDIQKE
-423 YLRKQVGIV
+423 YLRSKVGIV

-450 SANHTT
+450 SDGYSTK
-456 NDVEQAAKIAH
+456 DVERAAKIAH
-467 IHDVIHSFKDGYETL
+467 IHDVIYSFKDGYETL

-503 IMNDNKILIFDDS
+503 IMKDNKILIFDDS

-523 TDASIRGSLNELQ
+523 TDASIRSSLNKLQ
-536 EEVTKIIITQRI
+536 EDVTKIIITQRI

-561 DGKISASGKHEDL
+561 NGTITASGTHDEL
-574 IRQDGLY
+574 IHQDGLY

-586 IQSSYVKEEK
+586 IQSSYVEEV

>member
-9 KYLKGNRISLILMIL
+9 KYLKGNRLNLILMIL

-39 FSFFIDNVINKQPIE
+39 FSFFIDNVINKQPIQ
-54 NELVHS
+54 NELVNS
-60 FVLSIGG
+60 LVLSIGG

-80 VIIFIYVISSLALYF
+80 VIILVYVISSLALYF
-95 RGYLSGIISEN
+95 RGYLSGIVSEN

-113 DLYDHLQKLPY
+113 DLYNHLQKLPY

-142 VEQIRKVMGSQ
+142 VEQIRKVMGTQ
-153 LQQIVRSISIIIIAS
+153 LQQIVRSISIIVIAS

-181 SVCLMPILLVY
+181 SVCLMPILFVY
-192 AYYFYDRNQKAF
+192 AFYFYDRNQKAF

-243 DNKEYR
+243 DNQEYR

-261 YWSSSDILCMFQIV
+261 YWSSSDILCMLQIV

-298 ISYISMILWPARQL
+298 ISYVSMILWPARQL

-327 RLVEIFNEKEE
+327 RLVEIFNEKE
-338 DTKSGIKPE
+338 DTESGIQPN

-363 ANTPILQDINMHIEK
+363 ATFPVLQDINMHIEK

-450 SANHTT
+450 SDYSTQ
-456 NDVEQAAKIAH
+456 DVEQAAKIAH

-503 IMNDNKILIFDDS
+503 IMKDNKILIFDDS

-523 TDASIRGSLNELQ
+523 TDASIRASLNELQ
-536 EEVTKIIITQRI
+536 EDVTKIIITQRI

-574 IRQDGLY
+574 IQQDGLY

>member
-1 MTKISFIQ
+1 MTKFSFIL
-9 KYLKGNRISLILMIL
+9 KYLKGNRIYLVLMIL

-54 NELVHS
+54 NEFVNHLVI
-60 FVLSIGG
+60 SIGG
-67 IEVIQNHLWIGGL
+67 IETIQNHLWIAGA
-80 VIIFIYVISSLALYF
+80 VIIFVYVMSSLALYF
-95 RGYLSGIISEN
+95 RGYLSGLISEN

-113 DLYDHLQKLPY
+113 DLYNHLQKLPY

-142 VEQIRKVMGSQ
+142 VEQIRKVMGNQ
-153 LQQIVRSISIIIIAS
+153 LQQIIRSISIIIIAS
-168 ILLWKIHPSLTIK
+168 VLLWRIHPSLTIK
-181 SVCLMPILLVY
+181 SICLMPIVLVY
-192 AYYFYDRNQKAF
+192 SLYFYERSQKAF
-204 MESDDSEARLTTMIQ
+204 MDSDDAEARLTTMIQ

-230 FGKEKYEADKFDE
+230 FGKEKYESDRFDE
-243 DNKEYR
+243 DNQNYR
-249 DLTFHMMHLLGR
+249 DLTFHMEHLLGK
-261 YWSSSDILCMFQIV
+261 YWSSSDILCMLQIV
-275 IVLYFGIKEA
+275 IVLYFGIIEA
-285 QNGSLSVGNFFVF
+285 QNGSLSIGNFFVF
-298 ISYISMILWPARQL
+298 ISYISMILWPVRQL
-312 GRILSDIGKSSVAIN
+312 GRILADIGKSSVAIN

-338 DTKSGIKPE
+338 DTESGIKPN
-347 LTGEITLK
+347 LKGEITLTNI
-355 HVSFQYDD
+355 SFQYDD
-363 ANTPILQDINMHIEK
+363 ASTPTLKDINMHIQS
-378 GSTIAIIGPTGSGKS
+378 GSTVAIIGPTGSGKS

-398 LTGLYDYTSGS
+398 LTGLYDYSSGS

-415 ELRDIQKD
+415 ELRDIQKE
-423 YLRKQVGIV
+423 YLRSKVGIV

-450 SANHTT
+450 SDGYSTK
-456 NDVEQAAKIAH
+456 DVERAAKIAH
-467 IHDVIHSFKDGYETL
+467 IHDVIYSFKDGYETL

-503 IMNDNKILIFDDS
+503 IMKDNKILIFDDS

-523 TDASIRGSLNELQ
+523 TDASIRSSLNKLQ
-536 EEVTKIIITQRI
+536 EDVTKIIITQRI

-561 DGKISASGKHEDL
+561 NGTITASGTHDEL
-574 IRQDGLY
+574 IHQDGLY

-586 IQSSYVKEEK
+586 IQSSYVEEV

>member
-9 KYLKGNRISLILMIL
+9 KYLKENRLNLILMIL

-39 FSFFIDNVINKQPIE
+39 FSFFIDNVINKQPIQ
-54 NELVHS
+54 NELVNS
-60 FVLSIGG
+60 LVLSIGG

-80 VIIFIYVISSLALYF
+80 VIILVYVISSLALYF
-95 RGYLSGIISEN
+95 RGYLSGVISEN

-113 DLYDHLQKLPY
+113 DLYNHLQKLPY

-142 VEQIRKVMGSQ
+142 VEQIRKVMGTQ
-153 LQQIVRSISIIIIAS
+153 LQQIVRSISIIVIAS

-181 SVCLMPILLVY
+181 SVCLMPILFVY
-192 AYYFYDRNQKAF
+192 AFYFYDRNQKAF

-243 DNKEYR
+243 DNQEYR

-261 YWSSSDILCMFQIV
+261 YWSSSDILCMLQIV

-298 ISYISMILWPARQL
+298 ISYVSMILWPARQL

-338 DTKSGIKPE
+338 DTESGIQPN

-363 ANTPILQDINMHIEK
+363 ATFPVLQDINMHIEK

-450 SANHTT
+450 SDYSTQ
-456 NDVEQAAKIAH
+456 DVEQAAKIAH

-503 IMNDNKILIFDDS
+503 IMKDNKILIFDDS

-523 TDASIRGSLNELQ
+523 TDASIRASLNELQ
-536 EEVTKIIITQRI
+536 EDVTKIIITQRI

-574 IRQDGLY
+574 IQQDGLY